1 MARPLS
7 LLLCLSLVLA
17 FAGAACGGSGST
29 EGGQPRIVAT
39 TQQIG
44 ALTRAIAG
52 DRMTVT
58 TLIGP
63 GVDPHDYEASPDDIK
78 RLGSSRL
85 VLRHGIGLD
94 SHLDKAIEGSGAK
107 KVVTVTTGI
116 ALEKGASGSGSD
128 DPHVWHDP
136 GDAKIMSENIAAA
149 LIEADPANADFYR
162 QNATSQEQ
170 RLDDADRQIKEMIAT
185 LPAEN
190 RKVVTDHDAFG
201 YFIRHFGLQF
211 VGAVIPGVSSQ
222 GEASAQQIAQLED
235 LIRREKVKAIFAEN
249 SLDPK
254 VSRQIAGDTGV
265 KIVTDL
271 YGDSLGKPGSGA
283 DTVEGMLVANATKIV
298 EALK

>member
-1 MARPLS
+1 VARFNAL
-7 LLLCLSLVLA
+7 LVLLVGGVVA
-17 FAGAACGGSGST
+17 TAAACGGAST
-29 EGGQPRIVAT
+29 STGGKPTVVAT

-52 DRMTVT
+52 DRMSVT

-63 GVDPHDYEASPDDIK
+63 GVDPHDYEASPNDIK
-78 RLGSSRL
+78 RLGSASL
-85 VLRHGIGLD
+85 ILKNGIGLD

-107 KVVTVTTGI
+107 RVVTVTAGI
-116 ALEKGASGSGSD
+116 VPLKGASGTGDD

-136 GDAKIMSENIAAA
+136 DNAKIMADNIATA
-149 LIEADPANADFYR
+149 LAGADPANAGFYR
-162 QNATSQEQ
+162 QQADAQKQ
-170 RLDDADRQIKEMIAT
+170 RLDDADRTIKELIGT
-185 LPAEN
+185 LAPGN

-201 YFIRHFGLQF
+201 YFIKHFGLQF
-211 VGAVIPGVSSQ
+211 VGAVIPGVSTQ
-222 GEASAQQIAQLED
+222 GEASAQQLAALEN
-235 LIRREKVKAIFAEN
+235 LIRREQVRAIFAEN

-283 DTVEGMLVANATKIV
+283 DTIEGMLVSNATKIV